1 MKLPKYRIEELKRLE
16 KHAKIVHKLYFE
28 LKKYLIDELDLED
41 NFVIDNLNSLAND
54 DLTADYFIKDIIKEL
69 GE

>member
-16 KHAKIVHKLYFE
+16 KHAKVVHKLYFE
-28 LKKYLIDELDLED
+28 LKNYLIDELDLD
-41 NFVIDNLNSLAND
+41 VNFVIDNLNNLAND